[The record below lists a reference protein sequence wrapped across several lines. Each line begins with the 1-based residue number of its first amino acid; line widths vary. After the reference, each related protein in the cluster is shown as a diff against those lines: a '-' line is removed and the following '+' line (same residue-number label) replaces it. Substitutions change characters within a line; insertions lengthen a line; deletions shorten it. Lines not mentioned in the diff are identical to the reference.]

1 MGLKAKESR
10 RMGEQKNDMAA
21 WQMNN
26 AGRVLFAVGATA
38 AIVGTTF
45 LVFKWLAG

>member
-1 MGLKAKESR
+1 MS
-10 RMGEQKNDMAA
+10 EQNNGMAA

-26 AGRVLFAVGATA
+26 AGRLLFAVGATA
-38 AIVGTTF
+38 ATVVTTF